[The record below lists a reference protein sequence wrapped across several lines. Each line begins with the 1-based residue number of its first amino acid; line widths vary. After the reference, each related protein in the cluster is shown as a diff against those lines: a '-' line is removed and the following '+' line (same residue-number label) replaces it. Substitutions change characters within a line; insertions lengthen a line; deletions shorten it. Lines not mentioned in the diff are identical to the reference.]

1 MTNVR
6 KMKKEAQNKSY
17 STDQELTSIILEP
30 AGSYFFQPNDLIS
43 ITRHGIF
50 KRNLSLLAEKLSF
63 TMNEISRVLH
73 VSERTLQRYKDE
85 DRLSSDISERT
96 LMLTNLYERG
106 VEVFENADNFTDWL
120 RTPLPAFNNQKPIQL
135 LDTSFGFQLILDELG
150 RIEYGVFA

>member
-1 MTNVR
+1 
-6 KMKKEAQNKSY
+6 MKKEAQNKSY

>member
-1 MTNVR
+1 
-6 KMKKEAQNKSY
+6 MKKEAQNKSY
-17 STDQELTSIILEP
+17 YTDQELTSVILEP

-43 ITRHGIF
+43 ITRQGIF

-73 VSERTLQRYKDE
+73 VSERTLQRYHAE
-85 DRLSSDISERT
+85 DRLSPDISERT
-96 LMLTNLYERG
+96 LMLANLYERG

-150 RIEYGVFA
+150 RIEHGVFV

>member
-1 MTNVR
+1 
-6 KMKKEAQNKSY
+6 MKKEAQNKSY

-135 LDTSFGFQLILDELG
+135 LDTFFGFQLILDELG

>member
-150 RIEYGVFA
+150 RIEHGVFA